1 MAGSGVALRLHEFK
15 ERNVIGQQHGS
26 VLRPGRDVKGLYPGQ
41 LARAHIIPSPPWQ
54 RMNLMSVKCPPEEE
68 QTYQRSFDLI
78 TLQAL
83 EMRATH
89 TPHNTHLTSHTVY
102 QQQFGRQ
109 AHLYPPDDTK
119 MTLISHPAPLQQSY
133 HFTPL

>member
-1 MAGSGVALRLHEFK
+1 MEDIMFIWTHMDFAVHCRMAGSGVALRLHEFK

-26 VLRPGRDVKGLYPGQ
+26 
-41 LARAHIIPSPPWQ
+41 
-54 RMNLMSVKCPPEEE
+54 MNLMSVKCPPEEE